1 MAVTIKDVYRNSYA
15 YRAGCEAGDTL
26 LSINGNEIVDVLDYR
41 FYQLNSDLELKIRDR
56 KGQVHTVKVRKP
68 EYEELGLEFDT
79 YLMDKEK
86 SCRNKCIFCFIDQLP
101 KGMRESLYFKDD
113 DSRLSFLF
121 GNYVTLTNLTEHEIS
136 RIIKMH
142 ISPIN
147 VSVHTTNPELRV
159 KMMNNRFAGDALKIL
174 KRLSEHNIAINT
186 QIVCCPGWN
195 DGEELKRSLRD
206 LYELNVNLIG
216 VVPVGI
222 TKYREGLAELTPF
235 TVEKARETVDIL
247 EEFGEMCMETRGK
260 RIAYAA
266 DELYIKAGYDIPDAS
281 FYGDFEAIENGIGL
295 IAQLRAADW
304 LKFDMGVV
312 YVTIAFSIFPVIVV
326 PESVLIVEENASAHL
341 AHLES
346 AAEEGG
352 FTHQAAAVFRKDQFV
367 DAFVHMLR
375 PDVPQIVHLQLLER
389 THEALDGVA
398 EAPLSRFFLIA
409 IQESERALD
418 KHRRAVLQRE
428 FLEGGAAGGRG
439 NRQHIPATEAVC
451 SRIFADEN
459 LALVFVQAPELGV
472 GKIPRQFLYLQIIFV
487 QQETGQTIVGS
498 DEKPVLIFQRH
509 TDLPKMILRKGK
521 KLVTILENYCNAF
534 VKRTPDIATVVFH
547 QCQYGIVQKSV
558 IGTEM
563 PQDGTILSE
572 GIHPS

>member
-101 KGMRESLYFKDD
+101 EGMRESLYFKDD

-222 TKYREGLAELTPF
+222 TKYRDGLAELTPF

-295 IAQLRAADW
+295 IAQLREDFRDELDWREADASIQRAVSIACGTSAAPYLRELMDEAQT
-304 LKFDMGVV
+304 KFPGVK
-312 YVTIAFSIFPVIVV
+312 VIVYPIV
-326 PESVLIVEENASAHL
+326 NDFFGEQINVSGLIVGQDLYHQLKNKPLGDALLISSA
-341 AHLES
+341 
-346 AAEEGG
+346 
-352 FTHQAAAVFRKDQFV
+352 
-367 DAFVHMLR
+367 MLR
-375 PDVPQIVHLQLLER
+375 FENDLFLDDVHIDDLSRKLNIEIYPIHN
-389 THEALDGVA
+389 DGVM
-398 EAPLSRFFLIA
+398 LLN
-409 IQESERALD
+409 
-418 KHRRAVLQRE
+418 AVL
-428 FLEGGAAGGRG
+428 G
-439 NRQHIPATEAVC
+439 TT
-451 SRIFADEN
+451 DE
-459 LALVFVQAPELGV
+459 
-472 GKIPRQFLYLQIIFV
+472 
-487 QQETGQTIVGS
+487 
-498 DEKPVLIFQRH
+498 
-509 TDLPKMILRKGK
+509 
-521 KLVTILENYCNAF
+521 
-534 VKRTPDIATVVFH
+534 
-547 QCQYGIVQKSV
+547 
-558 IGTEM
+558 
-563 PQDGTILSE
+563 
-572 GIHPS
+572 

>member
-1 MAVTIKDVYRNSYA
+1 MAVTIKDVYRNGYA

-26 LSINGNEIVDVLDYR
+26 LSINGNDIVDVLDYR

-86 SCRNKCIFCFIDQLP
+86 SCRNQCIFCFIDQLP

-174 KRLSEHNIAINT
+174 KRLSEHNIALNT

-206 LYELNVNLIG
+206 LYDLNVNLIG

-222 TKYREGLAELTPF
+222 TKYREGLAKLTPF

-266 DELYIKAGYDIPDAS
+266 DELYIKAGYEIPDAS

-295 IAQLRAADW
+295 IAQLREDFRDELEWRDADDSIKRTVSIACGTSAAPYLRELMDEAQT
-304 LKFDMGVV
+304 KFPGVKVNV
-312 YVTIAFSIFPVIVV
+312 YPIVNDFFGEQINV
-326 PESVLIVEENASAHL
+326 SGLIVGQDLHNQLKDKPLGDALLISSA
-341 AHLES
+341 
-346 AAEEGG
+346 
-352 FTHQAAAVFRKDQFV
+352 
-367 DAFVHMLR
+367 MLR
-375 PDVPQIVHLQLLER
+375 FENDLFLDDVHIDDLSRKLHIKIYPIHN
-389 THEALDGVA
+389 DGVM
-398 EAPLSRFFLIA
+398 LLN
-409 IQESERALD
+409 
-418 KHRRAVLQRE
+418 AVL
-428 FLEGGAAGGRG
+428 
-439 NRQHIPATEAVC
+439 
-451 SRIFADEN
+451 
-459 LALVFVQAPELGV
+459 
-472 GKIPRQFLYLQIIFV
+472 
-487 QQETGQTIVGS
+487 
-498 DEKPVLIFQRH
+498 
-509 TDLPKMILRKGK
+509 
-521 KLVTILENYCNAF
+521 
-534 VKRTPDIATVVFH
+534 
-547 QCQYGIVQKSV
+547 
-558 IGTEM
+558 GTANE
-563 PQDGTILSE
+563 
-572 GIHPS
+572 

>member
-101 KGMRESLYFKDD
+101 EGMRESLYFKDD

-266 DELYIKAGYDIPDAS
+266 DELYIKAGYEIPDAS

-295 IAQLRAADW
+295 IAQLREDFRDELDWREADTSIQRAVSIACGTSAAPYLRELMDEAQT
-304 LKFDMGVV
+304 KFPGVK
-312 YVTIAFSIFPVIVV
+312 VIVYPIV
-326 PESVLIVEENASAHL
+326 NDFFGEQINVSGLIVGQDLYHQLKNKPLGDALLISSA
-341 AHLES
+341 
-346 AAEEGG
+346 
-352 FTHQAAAVFRKDQFV
+352 
-367 DAFVHMLR
+367 MLR
-375 PDVPQIVHLQLLER
+375 FENDLFLDDVHIDDLSRKLNIEILPIHN
-389 THEALDGVA
+389 DGVM
-398 EAPLSRFFLIA
+398 LLN
-409 IQESERALD
+409 
-418 KHRRAVLQRE
+418 AVL
-428 FLEGGAAGGRG
+428 
-439 NRQHIPATEAVC
+439 
-451 SRIFADEN
+451 
-459 LALVFVQAPELGV
+459 
-472 GKIPRQFLYLQIIFV
+472 
-487 QQETGQTIVGS
+487 
-498 DEKPVLIFQRH
+498 
-509 TDLPKMILRKGK
+509 
-521 KLVTILENYCNAF
+521 
-534 VKRTPDIATVVFH
+534 
-547 QCQYGIVQKSV
+547 
-558 IGTEM
+558 
-563 PQDGTILSE
+563 GTIDE
-572 GIHPS
+572 

>member
-101 KGMRESLYFKDD
+101 EGMRESLYFKDD

-222 TKYREGLAELTPF
+222 TKYRDGLAELTPF

-295 IAQLRAADW
+295 IAQLREDFRDELDWREADTSIQRAVSIACGTSAAPYLRELMDEAQT
-304 LKFDMGVV
+304 KFPGVKVNV
-312 YVTIAFSIFPVIVV
+312 YPIVNDFFGEQINV
-326 PESVLIVEENASAHL
+326 SGLIVGQDLYHQLKNKPLGDALLISSA
-341 AHLES
+341 
-346 AAEEGG
+346 
-352 FTHQAAAVFRKDQFV
+352 
-367 DAFVHMLR
+367 MLR
-375 PDVPQIVHLQLLER
+375 FENDLFLDDVHIDDLSRKLHIEILPIHN
-389 THEALDGVA
+389 DGVM
-398 EAPLSRFFLIA
+398 LLN
-409 IQESERALD
+409 
-418 KHRRAVLQRE
+418 AVL
-428 FLEGGAAGGRG
+428 
-439 NRQHIPATEAVC
+439 
-451 SRIFADEN
+451 
-459 LALVFVQAPELGV
+459 
-472 GKIPRQFLYLQIIFV
+472 
-487 QQETGQTIVGS
+487 
-498 DEKPVLIFQRH
+498 
-509 TDLPKMILRKGK
+509 
-521 KLVTILENYCNAF
+521 
-534 VKRTPDIATVVFH
+534 
-547 QCQYGIVQKSV
+547 
-558 IGTEM
+558 
-563 PQDGTILSE
+563 GTIDE
-572 GIHPS
+572 

>member
-26 LSINGNEIVDVLDYR
+26 LSINGNDIVDVLDYR

-86 SCRNKCIFCFIDQLP
+86 SCRNQCIFCFIDQLP

-206 LYELNVNLIG
+206 LYDLNVNLIG

-222 TKYREGLAELTPF
+222 TKYREGLAKLTPF

-247 EEFGEMCMETRGK
+247 EEFGEMCLKTRGK

-266 DELYIKAGYDIPDAS
+266 DELYIKAGYEIPDAS

-295 IAQLRAADW
+295 IAQLREDFRDELEWRDADDSIKRTVSIACGTSAAPYLRELMDEAEK
-304 LKFDMGVV
+304 KFSGVKVNV
-312 YVTIAFSIFPVIVV
+312 YPIVNDFFGEQINV
-326 PESVLIVEENASAHL
+326 SGLIVGQDLHNQLKNKPLGDALLISSA
-341 AHLES
+341 
-346 AAEEGG
+346 
-352 FTHQAAAVFRKDQFV
+352 
-367 DAFVHMLR
+367 MLR
-375 PDVPQIVHLQLLER
+375 FENDLFLDDVHIDDLSRKLHIKIYPIHN
-389 THEALDGVA
+389 DGVM
-398 EAPLSRFFLIA
+398 LLN
-409 IQESERALD
+409 
-418 KHRRAVLQRE
+418 AVL
-428 FLEGGAAGGRG
+428 G
-439 NRQHIPATEAVC
+439 T
-451 SRIFADEN
+451 
-459 LALVFVQAPELGV
+459 
-472 GKIPRQFLYLQIIFV
+472 
-487 QQETGQTIVGS
+487 S
-498 DEKPVLIFQRH
+498 DE
-509 TDLPKMILRKGK
+509 
-521 KLVTILENYCNAF
+521 
-534 VKRTPDIATVVFH
+534 
-547 QCQYGIVQKSV
+547 
-558 IGTEM
+558 
-563 PQDGTILSE
+563 
-572 GIHPS
+572 

>member
-26 LSINGNEIVDVLDYR
+26 LSINGNDIVDVLDYR

-101 KGMRESLYFKDD
+101 KGLRKSLYFKDD

-174 KRLSEHNIAINT
+174 KRLSQHNIAINT

-206 LYELNVNLIG
+206 LYDLNVNLIG

-235 TVEKARETVDIL
+235 TEEKARETVDIL
-247 EEFGEMCMETRGK
+247 EEFGEMCLKTRGK

-266 DELYIKAGYDIPDAS
+266 DELYIKAGYEIPDAS

-295 IAQLRAADW
+295 VAQLREDFREELEWREADDSIKRTVSIACGTSAAPY
-304 LKFDMGVV
+304 LRELMEEAEQKFPGVKVTV
-312 YVTIAFSIFPVIVV
+312 YPIVNDFFGEQINV
-326 PESVLIVEENASAHL
+326 SGLIVGQDL
-341 AHLES
+341 Y
-346 AAEEGG
+346 
-352 FTHQAAAVFRKDQFV
+352 HQLKDQPLG
-367 DAFVHMLR
+367 DALLISSAMLR
-375 PDVPQIVHLQLLER
+375 FENDLFLDDVPIDE
-389 THEALDGVA
+389 
-398 EAPLSRFFLIA
+398 LSRKLHIE
-409 IQESERALD
+409 ILPIHNDGRMLLS
-418 KHRRAVLQRE
+418 AVLGKE
-428 FLEGGAAGGRG
+428 
-439 NRQHIPATEAVC
+439 
-451 SRIFADEN
+451 DED
-459 LALVFVQAPELGV
+459 V
-472 GKIPRQFLYLQIIFV
+472 
-487 QQETGQTIVGS
+487 
-498 DEKPVLIFQRH
+498 
-509 TDLPKMILRKGK
+509 
-521 KLVTILENYCNAF
+521 
-534 VKRTPDIATVVFH
+534 
-547 QCQYGIVQKSV
+547 
-558 IGTEM
+558 
-563 PQDGTILSE
+563 
-572 GIHPS
+572 

>member
-26 LSINGNEIVDVLDYR
+26 LSINGNDIVDVLDYR

-86 SCRNKCIFCFIDQLP
+86 SCRNQCIFCFIDQLP

-222 TKYREGLAELTPF
+222 TRYREGLAKLTPF

-247 EEFGEMCMETRGK
+247 EEFGEMCLKTRGK

-266 DELYIKAGYDIPDAS
+266 DELYIKAGYEIPDAS

-295 IAQLRAADW
+295 IAQLREDFRDELEWREADDSIKRTVSIACGTSAAPYLRELMDEAER
-304 LKFDMGVV
+304 KYPGVKVNV
-312 YVTIAFSIFPVIVV
+312 YPIVNDFFGEQINV
-326 PESVLIVEENASAHL
+326 SGLIVGRDLHNQLKNKPLGDALLISSA
-341 AHLES
+341 
-346 AAEEGG
+346 
-352 FTHQAAAVFRKDQFV
+352 
-367 DAFVHMLR
+367 MLR
-375 PDVPQIVHLQLLER
+375 FENDLFLDDVHIDDLSRKLNIEIYPIHN
-389 THEALDGVA
+389 DGVM
-398 EAPLSRFFLIA
+398 LLN
-409 IQESERALD
+409 
-418 KHRRAVLQRE
+418 AVL
-428 FLEGGAAGGRG
+428 
-439 NRQHIPATEAVC
+439 
-451 SRIFADEN
+451 
-459 LALVFVQAPELGV
+459 
-472 GKIPRQFLYLQIIFV
+472 
-487 QQETGQTIVGS
+487 
-498 DEKPVLIFQRH
+498 
-509 TDLPKMILRKGK
+509 
-521 KLVTILENYCNAF
+521 
-534 VKRTPDIATVVFH
+534 
-547 QCQYGIVQKSV
+547 
-558 IGTEM
+558 GTANE
-563 PQDGTILSE
+563 
-572 GIHPS
+572 